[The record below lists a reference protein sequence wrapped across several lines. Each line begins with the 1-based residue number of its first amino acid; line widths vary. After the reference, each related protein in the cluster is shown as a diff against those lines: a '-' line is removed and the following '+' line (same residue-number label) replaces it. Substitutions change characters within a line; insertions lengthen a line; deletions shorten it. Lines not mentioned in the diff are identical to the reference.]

1 MGDARAGRRSRPGIT
16 RDGRD
21 VVRALL
27 VVPRLPGT
35 GFTGDR
41 VRAELHLE
49 ALAELGARVTIV
61 GGVPPNRP
69 VAAVA
74 GAEEVRGVPIRVSAL
89 PFHLARAAVRG
100 WPLQTSLFD
109 GDWERAFAG
118 SGPFDLVIL
127 LLARLHP
134 RLGTLLPRAPL
145 VVDYVDA
152 LSEAARQSAEQDPAL
167 WRRLYWRAE
176 AARLERAE
184 RDAARG
190 AKLLLA
196 TTPADAAALPAGT
209 EAIALGARVGPSPPR
224 ERGPLVVFTGRMGYR
239 PNAVA
244 AELLLREIWPRVRE
258 RVPGAELVV
267 GGADAPAS
275 LRRRAD
281 ATPGARLVSPVPDM
295 RALLLSA
302 RVAAV
307 PVDMGTGTPNKVY
320 EALEAGCAVVA
331 TPAAAARAVLDDV
344 AAPVRTASGPE
355 AFAREVADLLS
366 DAESAEA
373 LGAAGR
379 AFAVAH
385 ADRGEFARKLSRLL
399 SRAAE
404 GA

>member
-1 MGDARAGRRSRPGIT
+1 MR
-16 RDGRD
+16 
-21 VVRALL
+21 VLL

-61 GGVPPNRP
+61 GGAPPNRP
-69 VAAVA
+69 VVAVP
-74 GAEEVRGVPIRVSAL
+74 GAEEVRGVPIRPSAL
-89 PFHLARAAVRG
+89 PFHLARALVRG
-100 WPLQTSLFD
+100 WPLQTALFD
-109 GDWERAFAG
+109 GAWEEALAG
-118 SGPFDLVIL
+118 SGPFDLAVL

-134 RLGTLLPRAPL
+134 RLRPHLPRAPL

-152 LSEAARQSAEQDPAL
+152 LSEAARQNAERDPAL

-176 AARLERAE
+176 GARLERAE
-184 RDAARG
+184 REAARG
-190 AKLLLA
+190 ARLLLA
-196 TTPADAAALPAGT
+196 TTPFDASALPAGT
-209 EAIALGARVGPSPPR
+209 EAIANGVRIGPPPPR
-224 ERGPLVVFTGRMGYR
+224 ERAPVVVFTGRMGYR

-258 RVPGAELVV
+258 RVPGAELVL
-267 GGADAPAS
+267 GGADASAS

-281 ATPGARLVSPVPDM
+281 VTPGARLVSPVSDM
-295 RALLLSA
+295 RELLLSA

-331 TPAAAARAVLDDV
+331 TPAAAARTVLDGV

-355 AFAREVADLLS
+355 AFAREVATLLS
-366 DAESAEA
+366 DAERAGE

-385 ADRGEFARKLSRLL
+385 ADRGEIAHKLAQLL
-399 SRAAE
+399 RRAAE

>member
-1 MGDARAGRRSRPGIT
+1 
-16 RDGRD
+16 
-21 VVRALL
+21 VRALL

-74 GAEEVRGVPIRVSAL
+74 GAEEVRGVPIRVAAL
-89 PFHLARAAVRG
+89 PFHLTRAFVRG
-100 WPLQTSLFD
+100 WPLQTALFD
-109 GDWERAFAG
+109 GAWERALAG
-118 SGPFDLVIL
+118 CGRFDLVVL
-127 LLARLHP
+127 LLARLQP
-134 RLGTLLPRAPL
+134 RLRTLLPRAPL

-152 LSEAARQSAEQDPAL
+152 LSEAARQNAERDPAL

-176 AARLERAE
+176 GARLMRAE
-184 RDAARG
+184 REAARG
-190 AKLLLA
+190 ARLLLA
-196 TTPADAAALPAGT
+196 TTPADAAALPEGT
-209 EAIALGARVGPSPPR
+209 EAIAIGARIGPPPPR
-224 ERGPLVVFTGRMGYR
+224 ERAQVVVFTGRMGYR

-244 AELLLREIWPRVRE
+244 AELLLREIWPRVRG

-275 LRRRAD
+275 LRRLAEG
-281 ATPGARLVSPVPDM
+281 TPAARLVSPVSDM

-331 TPAAAARAVLDDV
+331 TPAAAARAVLDGV
-344 AAPVRTASGPE
+344 AAPLRTAADPE
-355 AFAREVADLLS
+355 AFAREVSDLLA

-385 ADRGEFARKLSRLL
+385 ADRGEIARRLARLL

>member
-1 MGDARAGRRSRPGIT
+1 LR
-16 RDGRD
+16 
-21 VVRALL
+21 VLL

-41 VRAELHLE
+41 VRAELHLD

-61 GGVPPNRP
+61 GGTPPNRP
-69 VAAVA
+69 VAAVP
-74 GAEEVRGVPIRVSAL
+74 GAEETRGVPIRPSAL
-89 PFHLARAAVRG
+89 PFHLARALVRG
-100 WPLQTSLFD
+100 WPLQTALFD
-109 GDWERAFAG
+109 GAWEEALAG
-118 SGPFDLVIL
+118 SGSFDLVVL

-134 RLGTLLPRAPL
+134 RLVARLPRAPL

-152 LSEAARQSAEQDPAL
+152 LSEAARQNAERDPAL
-167 WRRLYWRAE
+167 WRRLYWRVE
-176 AARLERAE
+176 GARLLRAE
-184 RDAARG
+184 REAARG
-190 AKLLLA
+190 ARLLLA

-209 EAIALGARVGPSPPR
+209 EAIAIGARIGPPPPR
-224 ERGPLVVFTGRMGYR
+224 ERAPVVVFTGRMGYR

-275 LRRRAD
+275 LRRWAD
-281 ATPGARLVSPVPDM
+281 LTPGARLVSPVSDM

-331 TPAAAARAVLDDV
+331 TPAAAARAVLDGV
-344 AAPVRTASGPE
+344 AAPLRTASGPE
-355 AFAREVADLLS
+355 AFAREVTDLLS
-366 DAESAEA
+366 DAGSAEA

-385 ADRGEFARKLSRLL
+385 ADRGEIAQRLAQL
-399 SRAAE
+399 LRRAAE

>member
-1 MGDARAGRRSRPGIT
+1 MR
-16 RDGRD
+16 
-21 VVRALL
+21 VLL

-49 ALAELGARVTIV
+49 ALAGLGARVTIV
-61 GGVPPNRP
+61 GGVPPKRP
-69 VAAVA
+69 LPDVA
-74 GAEEVRGVPIRVSAL
+74 GAEHVRGVPIRKAAL
-89 PFHLARAAVRG
+89 PFHLARALVRG
-100 WPLQTSLFD
+100 WPLQTALFD
-109 GDWERAFAG
+109 GAWERALAG
-118 SGPFDLVIL
+118 CGRFDLVVV

-134 RLGTLLPRAPL
+134 RLRSLLPRAPL

-152 LSEAARQSAEQDPAL
+152 LSEAARQNAERDPAL

-176 AARLERAE
+176 GARLLGAE
-184 RDAARG
+184 REAARG
-190 AKLLLA
+190 ARLLLA
-196 TTPADAAALPAGT
+196 TTPADAAALPGGT
-209 EAIALGARVGPSPPR
+209 EAIAIGARIGPPPPR
-224 ERGPLVVFTGRMGYR
+224 ERAPVVVFTGRMGYR

-267 GGADAPAS
+267 GGADAPSS

-281 ATPGARLVSPVPDM
+281 ATPGARLVSPVSDM

-331 TPAAAARAVLDDV
+331 TPAAADRAVLDGV
-344 AAPVRTASGPE
+344 AAPLRTAAGPE

-366 DAESAEA
+366 DAEGAEA

-385 ADRGEFARKLSRLL
+385 ADRGEIAHRLAQL
-399 SRAAE
+399 LRRAAE